1 MCSMRAHD
9 THRCA
14 PVSAPA
20 RRAASALLACATLLL
35 LSGCGSSGKPSAR
48 VARQASVPK
57 YVTEPFTHV
66 QQLVE
71 QGAHL
76 VIADGCSACHLMR
89 STRSTGP
96 SFLRFA
102 GYRVRLTDGRSLVVD
117 ERFLRDGLLD
127 PRANELA
134 GYDAAPM
141 LAALARLH
149 LREHPAQLPALI
161 AFIEQVGP
169 EPAPE

>member
-1 MCSMRAHD
+1 MCSMRAHEI
-9 THRCA
+9 HRCA
-14 PVSAPA
+14 PAPA
-20 RRAASALLACATLLL
+20 RRTAGALLAGATLVL
-35 LSGCGSSGKPSAR
+35 LSGCGSSGKPSAS

-71 QGAHL
+71 QGARL
-76 VIADGCSACHLMR
+76 VIADGCSACHLMQ
-89 STRSTGP
+89 STHSTGP

-102 GYRVRLTDGRSLVVD
+102 GYRVRLRDRRSLVVD
-117 ERFLRDGLLD
+117 ERFLRDGLLA

-149 LREHPAQLPALI
+149 LREHPAQLPALV

>member
-1 MCSMRAHD
+1 MRMHHTRPRPRGAGPAP
-9 THRCA
+9 A
-14 PVSAPA
+14 PVAG
-20 RRAASALLACATLLL
+20 ALLAGAALLAL
-35 LSGCGSSGKPSAR
+35 CGCGSSGAPSASI
-48 VARQASVPK
+48 ARQASVPK
-57 YVTEPFTHV
+57 YVTEPFTHE

-76 VIADGCSACHLMR
+76 VIADGCSACHLMQSAR
-89 STRSTGP
+89 SGGP

-102 GYRVRLTDGRSLVVD
+102 GYRVTLTDGRSLVVD
-117 ERFLRDGLLD
+117 ERFLQEGLLD
-127 PRANELA
+127 PRANELQ
-134 GYDAAPM
+134 GFDAAPM

-149 LREHPAQLPALI
+149 LREHPAQVAALT